1 MANYGQMLAAAQAYA
16 TPEQQRKLAQS
27 ESQGAEFEVEKEKK
41 SQMEELQDLMEKAMQ
56 EASRKKGMFGGLGKL
71 GELISFIP
79 GIGTGVGAGMQALSG
94 FGQAKG
100 QKDAL
105 KKLLKDPKFAKY
117 KGTWLGDPT
126 KQYLKDVEG
135 LAGDIDPL
143 KTGLT
148 SLATSMTTGKI
159 AKGIGEKF
167 KGAFS
172 PSEVGI
178 SEQIT
183 GQPGGVG
190 IRADLL
196 GGKGGGFDIGKTLD
210 PRFTSGEFI
219 GQAAPLNAFDV
230 IGGDKMMTKL
240 AGGGLKELFGGDGD
254 WLMDLIGEAG
264 KGTENLQAL
273 PLLMKMFGGGGGQEM
288 DFDAQ
293 SYFQ

>member
-1 MANYGQMLAAAQAYA
+1 MANFGQMLAAAQAFA
-16 TPEQQRKLAQS
+16 TPEQQRNIAQTQ
-27 ESQGAEFEVEKEKK
+27 SQSAEFEVKKEKK
-41 SQMEELQDLMEKAMQ
+41 SQMDELQDLMEKAMQ
-56 EASRKKGMFGGLGKL
+56 EASDKKGMFGGLGNL
-71 GELISFIP
+71 GKLISFIP

-148 SLATSMTTGKI
+148 SLATSMASGKI

-167 KGAFS
+167 KEAFS
-172 PSEVGI
+172 RGTPIGQVDV

-183 GQPGGVG
+183 GKAGGVG
-190 IRADLL
+190 FKGDLL
-196 GGKGGGFDIGKTLD
+196 SDKIGGTGFKATDMFNRFDSLSKG
-210 PRFTSGEFI
+210 R
-219 GQAAPLNAFDV
+219 AMFDV
-230 IGGDKMMTKL
+230 LGDTSNIA
-240 AGGGLKELFGGDGD
+240 AGGGLKELFGGDSD
-254 WLMDLIGEAG
+254 WLMDLIGQAG
-264 KGTENLQAL
+264 EGQENLQSL
-273 PLLMKMFGGGGGQEM
+273 PLLLQMFGGGGEGME
-288 DFDAQ
+288 FDPQ
-293 SYFQ
+293 SYFK